1 MESGG
6 GWALPLNGTNLGAGS
21 GRKGLLPALRPW
33 ASERPLRALPYL
45 QNDQKCQLAH
55 RPDPRPPGAFP
66 APCFPSVGGD
76 PGCPRQMKSQV
87 RTGRANTPSIGRGQ
101 ALSTHKPS
109 PESCSEKNVCPRDQV
124 LTSLILP
131 ITPPNPHGSFFQ
143 SSLRSCPRSK
153 THSGNNSRS
162 DGQELPLPG
171 GQRCYKHFK

>member
-101 ALSTHKPS
+101 ALSTHKPT

-131 ITPPNPHGSFFQ
+131 ITPPQPAWEFLSVLSQ
-143 SSLRSCPRSK
+143 VLPEIQDTLRQQQQVRWTGAATPRRAAVLQ
-153 THSGNNSRS
+153 T
-162 DGQELPLPG
+162 
-171 GQRCYKHFK
+171 F